1 MMSENG
7 TLSESGTA
15 IMDTRNRTCRPFI
28 EPMRTIKETIMS
40 FHRKPIN
47 TATVDRFRRT
57 GIDHRGD
64 PVCRRSRA

>member
-15 IMDTRNRTCRPFI
+15 IMDTRNRTCHPFI
-28 EPMRTIKETIMS
+28 EFMKTIEETTMS
-40 FHRKPIN
+40 FHHMPIN
-47 TATVDRFRRT
+47 TVTADRFRRT

-64 PVCRRSRA
+64 PVCRRRPA